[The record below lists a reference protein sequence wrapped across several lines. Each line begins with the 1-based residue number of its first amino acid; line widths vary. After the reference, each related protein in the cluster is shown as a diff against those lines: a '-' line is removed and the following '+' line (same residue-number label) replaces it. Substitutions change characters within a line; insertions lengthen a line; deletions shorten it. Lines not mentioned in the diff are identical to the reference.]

1 MPILE
6 QAPRL
11 KNVVMTVSF
20 SEAYDIIIPKLLS
33 NDVLKRARGVEESIV
48 V

>member
-6 QAPRL
+6 QAPRQ

-20 SEAYDIIIPKLLS
+20 LEAYDIIIQKLLS
-33 NDVLKRARGVEESIV
+33 NDVLKRAEVLKRAL
-48 V
+48 